1 MGACVG
7 AFSRVHD
14 ERPPLGCLAK
24 ALSEVGAEIERM
36 RPSEALRH
44 ANREALGEDVGL
56 AWVVVAN
63 GGDAAE
69 QVLQPA
75 PEQPQFLWYTK
86 MVANW
91 REIRM
96 INIAGPLC
104 RIGIGAA
111 SEARKQVE
119 LQMVMRIDQPRQNHV
134 TAEVQPQVP
143 AIQSHGLVQMPIQTA
158 GMPLT

>member
-14 ERPPLGCLAK
+14 ERPRLGGLAK
-24 ALSEVGAEIERM
+24 ALNEIGTEIERM
-36 RPSEALRH
+36 RPSEALHH
-44 ANREALGEDVGL
+44 AHWEALGEDVGL
-56 AWVVVAN
+56 VWVVVAN

-69 QVLQPA
+69 QVLQTA
-75 PEQPQFLWYTK
+75 PEQPQFLWYTE

-96 INIAGPLC
+96 IDIAGPLC

-111 SEARKQVE
+111 AEARKQVE
-119 LQMVMRIDQPRQNHV
+119 LQMVMRIDQPR
-134 TAEVQPQVP
+134 
-143 AIQSHGLVQMPIQTA
+143 
-158 GMPLT
+158 